1 MELVDPKKREL
12 TNPQKRELL
21 TVFRDVILNG
31 TATVEDAGQIRRVLA
46 RIVAR
51 EFETQTVP
59 AGTDAVDTGGAGEYG
74 NAVDTGDYGEQE

>member
-1 MELVDPKKREL
+1 MELTDPKKKEL

-21 TVFRDVILNG
+21 TVFRDVILSG

-46 RIVAR
+46 GIVAR

-59 AGTDAVDTGGAGEYG
+59 AGTDAGDV
-74 NAVDTGDYGEQE
+74 VDTGDYGEQE